1 MCVQFNFLN
10 AHNPPKPRSR
20 PPPRA
25 SRQRGDL
32 IFTVHSEP
40 HPRFR
45 RDGANIHYTAK
56 MTLIE
61 ALTGMKKKL
70 TLLRCVPWPS
80 PFLHGARPYT
90 RASAAP
96 RIAPL
101 ALALALHP
109 RPALRTPHSPFKNP
123 YPALTR
129 TRTLAQW
136 QAAYCQALQGHVQW
150 LPEEL
155 SGPRAARD

>member
-1 MCVQFNFLN
+1 MFASYGLSTHVFTHSYNMCVQLNFLN
-10 AHNPPKPRSR
+10 AHNPPKPLSR

-70 TLLRCVPWPS
+70 TLLRCVWWPS
-80 PFLHGARPYT
+80 PSLHGARPYK
-90 RASAAP
+90 RAPAAR

-101 ALALALHP
+101 ALALALALALHP
-109 RPALRTPHSPFKNP
+109 HPALRTPHSPLKNP
-123 YPALTR
+123 QPALTH
-129 TRTLAQW
+129 T
-136 QAAYCQALQGHVQW
+136 
-150 LPEEL
+150 
-155 SGPRAARD
+155 